1 MDHALGTRLRTL
13 LDRLEADVASV
24 YPALGLDGYRPRYS
38 PLIRVLTAGGAI
50 PIRDLARAV
59 GVTHS
64 AASQTVA
71 QMAQAGLVR
80 LEPGTDARQ
89 RIVHLTDRAHALIPA
104 IEAEWAA
111 TVAAVADLDA
121 ELSTPLA
128 DLVDEVLRALDRRPL
143 RDRINHNLGV
153 TTGDTKRPHLR

>member
-1 MDHALGTRLRTL
+1 MDHALGTQLRTL
-13 LDRLEADVASV
+13 LDRLDGDVASV
-24 YPALGLDGYRPRYS
+24 YPELGLHDYRPRYS
-38 PLIRVLTAGGAI
+38 PLIRALVSGGAM

-64 AASQTVA
+64 AASQTVT

-89 RIVHLTDRAHALIPA
+89 RIVHLTDRAHALLPA
-104 IEAEWAA
+104 ITAEWSA

-121 ELSTPLA
+121 ELSMPLG
-128 DLVDEVLRALDRRPL
+128 DLVTEVLRALDRRPL
-143 RDRINHNLGV
+143 RDRIGHNLGV
-153 TTGDTKRPHLR
+153 RTGDTKPPHLR